1 MEAGV
6 ERWDVLFERGGEDE
20 QEGKEGGEGV
30 GWAPGGQVD
39 RSTARS
45 DFKHARGSLQER
57 SNSGRQ
63 SSSCAS
69 AFKSVP
75 ASAAAAEEGTTCCRW
90 LFFLNR
96 VLCPAGRALS
106 TRTGRRWITH
116 FSRFRH
122 CAAFQS
128 GAQRSGVGPGA
139 LRLLAPSEDSRI
151 FSVCVQST
159 NNAQRDPLSFKIDTL
174 EHKHTHPVF
183 FPSDW
188 IWIKSSFFVRSCV
201 DGGYLLALWLGSSPS
216 PVGFTVG
223 ISSLFSPSHLS
234 SCPACYV
241 ARSGVIRDHHAR
253 SYEIHRL

>member
-1 MEAGV
+1 M
-6 ERWDVLFERGGEDE
+6 WDYICEVGGGSGGGEVGRPLW
-20 QEGKEGGEGV
+20 QRGRGRTRRKRRRRGSGV
-30 GWAPGGQVD
+30 GSGRTS

-139 LRLLAPSEDSRI
+139 LRLPAPSEDSRI

-159 NNAQRDPLSFKIDTL
+159 NNAQRDPLSFKIDTV

-183 FPSDW
+183 FLLTGFGLNPLFLYDHVW
-188 IWIKSSFFVRSCV
+188 MV
-201 DGGYLLALWLGSSPS
+201 DICW
-216 PVGFTVG
+216 
-223 ISSLFSPSHLS
+223 
-234 SCPACYV
+234 
-241 ARSGVIRDHHAR
+241 RSGWDP
-253 SYEIHRL
+253 HRPPWDSRLVFLVSFHQATCPPVLLVT